1 MTAYKKIPTSNVLMT
16 NVRDTLNTNGG
27 NVGND
32 LTSFFS
38 PSANVNPFSKKKPV
52 ILEQAFCQDLDSSQP
67 NYVEKWW
74 RDKYWW
80 FGFKPI
86 TPNDDL
92 GWLYRNNVKW
102 EWNPPKGGT
111 AEPMRL
117 GDFRGYKP
125 SAAPFVRS
133 GMNKN
138 FTVTVNKWTDMEN
151 SIYYNFRIW
160 INKDEDAITLSDLK
174 EMSSIDM
181 SNLKIVAQLYDTDPI
196 TYPSALYVSKYRSE
210 VITTQ
215 EYVEI
220 NVDFSGRRLGT
231 YYILLGL
238 EGEQGSIVSLPIPY
252 DDSNYYMFKVILEN
266 NPLGNIVA
274 SVNKIGSYDYGM
286 NTITALQDL
295 NNFQPPSSSKPF
307 KVDDRCTVDVEFTLE
322 NKGTNTET
330 FWTTSRIFNWRIVHN
345 NTDKTNSIYR
355 GTVIQVDGNAFSGST
370 INIPSGK
377 SVKVVI
383 RFGYGEEMYPSHFP
397 DYESVVEHYITCQL
411 GESGTEAEIDRF
423 GLYLRNMYYN
433 E

>member
-1 MTAYKKIPTSNVLMT
+1 M
-16 NVRDTLNTNGG
+16 
-27 NVGND
+27 
-32 LTSFFS
+32 
-38 PSANVNPFSKKKPV
+38 
-52 ILEQAFCQDLDSSQP
+52 
-67 NYVEKWW
+67 
-74 RDKYWW
+74 
-80 FGFKPI
+80 
-86 TPNDDL
+86 
-92 GWLYRNNVKW
+92 
-102 EWNPPKGGT
+102 
-111 AEPMRL
+111 
-117 GDFRGYKP
+117 
-125 SAAPFVRS
+125 
-133 GMNKN
+133 
-138 FTVTVNKWTDMEN
+138 
-151 SIYYNFRIW
+151 
-160 INKDEDAITLSDLK
+160 
-174 EMSSIDM
+174 
-181 SNLKIVAQLYDTDPI
+181 YDTDPI

-355 GTVIQVDGNAFSGST
+355 GTVI
-370 INIPSGK
+370 
-377 SVKVVI
+377 
-383 RFGYGEEMYPSHFP
+383 
-397 DYESVVEHYITCQL
+397 
-411 GESGTEAEIDRF
+411 
-423 GLYLRNMYYN
+423 
-433 E
+433 